1 MAVSKMLVNMKSGK
15 MPEAESLEA
24 TAVGDE
30 AVPVSGGPVDALR
43 AMQAMGVTDGP

>member
-15 MPEAESLEA
+15 IPEAESLEEA
-24 TAVGDE
+24 AVSDE